1 MIAATVMPIALATMA
16 ATMAGG
22 LFALKLGPRLP
33 MILGFSAGAVLGVA
47 FFDLLPEAL
56 AAGGRMR
63 NVLAVAAAG
72 FFLYALLDRVLA
84 LHDHGKANSSQHA
97 RPQRGWIGAASFSAH
112 SVLDG
117 LALGLAFQA
126 GNAVGLVVA
135 AGVLAHDFSD
145 GINTVNL
152 VCRNGGSRAGAM
164 RWLWADA
171 LAPVAGAGL
180 SLFITLPGSVLSL
193 VLAMFAGFFLYI
205 GAGDLLPE
213 AVKVKP
219 RILTT
224 AAMLLGAGV
233 IWLAVQLAG

>member
-1 MIAATVMPIALATMA
+1 MIAAIVLPIALATMA

-22 LFALKLGPRLP
+22 WFALKLGTRLP

-56 AAGGRMR
+56 AAGGRVR
-63 NVLAVAAAG
+63 DVVGVAAAG
-72 FFLYALLDRVLA
+72 FFLYALLDRAMA
-84 LHDHGKANSSQHA
+84 LHAHDKPVNPG
-97 RPQRGWIGAASFSAH
+97 RGWIGAASFSAH

-117 LALGLAFQA
+117 LAMGLAFQA
-126 GNAVGLVVA
+126 GTGVGLVVA

-152 VCRNGGSRAGAM
+152 VCRNGGSRAGAI

-171 LAPVAGAGL
+171 LAPIAGAVL
-180 SLFITLPGSVLSL
+180 SLFVTLPAQLLSL

-213 AVKVKP
+213 AVKAKP
-219 RILTT
+219 RLVTT

-233 IWLAVQLAG
+233 IWLAVRLAGQAG

>member
-1 MIAATVMPIALATMA
+1 MTLVMPIAFVTLL

-22 LFALKLGPRLP
+22 LFALKLGARLP
-33 MILGFSAGAVLGVA
+33 VILGFSAGAVLGVA

-56 AAGGRMR
+56 AMGGHMR
-63 NVLAVAAAG
+63 TVLAVAAAG
-72 FFLYALLDRVLA
+72 FFLYALLDRILA
-84 LHDHGKANSSQHA
+84 LHDHGKPPTLRKDN
-97 RPQRGWIGAASFSAH
+97 PQRGWIGAASFSAH
-112 SVLDG
+112 SLLDG

-126 GNAVGLVVA
+126 GAGAGLVVA

-152 VCRNGGSRAGAM
+152 ICRNGGTRKSALQ
-164 RWLWADA
+164 WLWADA
-171 LAPVAGAGL
+171 IAPVIGAGL
-180 SLFITLPGSVLSL
+180 SLFITLPHGVLSL

-205 GAGDLLPE
+205 GAGDLLPQ
-213 AVKVKP
+213 AARVRP
-219 RILTT
+219 RILTM

>member
-1 MIAATVMPIALATMA
+1 MSMIAVTVMSIALVTMA

-22 LFALKLGPRLP
+22 LFALKLGARLP

-63 NVLAVAAAG
+63 TVLAVAAAG
-72 FFLYALLDRVLA
+72 FFLYALLDRALA
-84 LHDHGKANSSQHA
+84 LHDHGKPVN
-97 RPQRGWIGAASFSAH
+97 PQRGWIGAASFSAH

-126 GNAVGLVVA
+126 GSSVGLVVA

-152 VCRNGGSRAGAM
+152 ICRNGGSRAGAM

-171 LAPVAGAGL
+171 LAPVAGAAL
-180 SLFITLPGSVLSL
+180 SLFITLPGHVLSL